1 MFSDLPMFKI
11 IDAMARHAAESQK
24 VSATNIA
31 HADQPGYK
39 AKRIET
45 FDAFL
50 RRMPMEGA
58 SSDFKTHQ
66 ADTHQSPNGNSVS
79 LETELFNSADA
90 MNQHKL
96 ALSIYTKS
104 LDMLRTAI
112 GRRG

>member
-1 MFSDLPMFKI
+1 MFSELPMFKI

-31 HADQPGYK
+31 HADEPGYK
-39 AKRIET
+39 AMTIET
-45 FDAFL
+45 FGSFL
-50 RRMPMEGA
+50 ERMPTDGA
-58 SSDFKTHQ
+58 ATDFRIRQ
-66 ADTHQSPNGNSVS
+66 ANTPQSPNGNSVS

-90 MNQHKL
+90 MSQHQL